1 MHLKE
6 TRAEFLLFEETN
18 MAAFHKDKVNLTLRS
33 GYTMHDGLTCVLS
46 QGISPSLSRLRMILS
61 TFSPSSSPRLRAT
74 ANCPSCAMLLPTV
87 GSSSYYD
94 FQQIITA
101 LLLFT
106 TKSRLHKP
114 LWRGPGNKADLQ
126 FVNFAFLKQT
136 MWRTKK
142 MFVKCVLRKWSLQL
156 VDNLSNFSGAHIRQ
170 LLKFSSKCK
179 DHSFNSD
186 HVM

>member
-18 MAAFHKDKVNLTLRS
+18 MAAFHEDKVNLKLCT

-74 ANCPSCAMLLPTV
+74 ANCPSCAMLLLTV

-106 TKSRLHKP
+106 TKPRLHKP
-114 LWRGPGNKADLQ
+114 LWPTKGEVRGTRLI
-126 FVNFAFLKQT
+126 F
-136 MWRTKK
+136 
-142 MFVKCVLRKWSLQL
+142 
-156 VDNLSNFSGAHIRQ
+156 NL
-170 LLKFSSKCK
+170 
-179 DHSFNSD
+179 
-186 HVM
+186 

>member
-1 MHLKE
+1 
-6 TRAEFLLFEETN
+6 
-18 MAAFHKDKVNLTLRS
+18 MAAFHEGKVNLKLCT

-101 LLLFT
+101 LSLFT
-106 TKSRLHKP
+106 NKPRLHKP
-114 LWRGPGNKADLQ
+114 LWPTYGEVRGTRLIFNRPFPNYLWPLFQ
-126 FVNFAFLKQT
+126 SES
-136 MWRTKK
+136 W
-142 MFVKCVLRKWSLQL
+142 C
-156 VDNLSNFSGAHIRQ
+156 
-170 LLKFSSKCK
+170 SSFQMKI
-179 DHSFNSD
+179 SFDSHANEN
-186 HVM
+186 

>member
-18 MAAFHKDKVNLTLRS
+18 RAAFREDKVNLKLCT

-74 ANCPSCAMLLPTV
+74 ANCPSCAMLLSTV

-106 TKSRLHKP
+106 TKPRLHKP
-114 LWRGPGNKADLQ
+114 LWRSPGNKADLQ

-136 MWRTKK
+136 KWRTKK
-142 MFVKCVLRKWSLQL
+142 KVCQVRFKSTRKNWSWAGVKL
-156 VDNLSNFSGAHIRQ
+156 VKVTLGI
-170 LLKFSSKCK
+170 
-179 DHSFNSD
+179 
-186 HVM
+186 

>member
-1 MHLKE
+1 MHLKD

-18 MAAFHKDKVNLTLRS
+18 MDAFHEGKINLTLRS

-106 TKSRLHKP
+106 TKPRLRKP
-114 LWRGPGNKADLQ
+114 LWPTNGEVRGTRLI
-126 FVNFAFLKQT
+126 F
-136 MWRTKK
+136 
-142 MFVKCVLRKWSLQL
+142 
-156 VDNLSNFSGAHIRQ
+156 NL
-170 LLKFSSKCK
+170 
-179 DHSFNSD
+179 
-186 HVM
+186 